1 MKVKE
6 KNDYFRLQ
14 ISRGKT
20 DYKVFFV
27 EDTTKEE
34 VRRMLFDFFFTVE
47 ENDTNEKKI
56 SVNIQQKK
64 SDGYGY
70 ANIGNMSVKSS
81 LSTGEFMR
89 RMKIFVEENWQMCND
104 KTV

>member
-1 MKVKE
+1 MKIKE

-20 DYKVFFV
+20 DYKVLFV
-27 EDTTKEE
+27 EDTTIEE

-47 ENDTNEKKI
+47 ENTNQKKI

-64 SDGYGY
+64 PDGYGY

-81 LSTGEFMR
+81 MATGDFLQ
-89 RMKIFVEENWQMCND
+89 RMKTFIIEEMYNN
-104 KTV
+104 

>member
-34 VRRMLFDFFFTVE
+34 VRGR
-47 ENDTNEKKI
+47 
-56 SVNIQQKK
+56 
-64 SDGYGY
+64 
-70 ANIGNMSVKSS
+70 
-81 LSTGEFMR
+81 
-89 RMKIFVEENWQMCND
+89 
-104 KTV
+104 